1 MLQRLVRIN
10 AGGKTFQTT
19 WQTLQQFPD
28 TSFAKIFT
36 VGSPCSSTK
45 VTGKQSTTTPSPSVN
60 SPAVPHL
67 SGTAPPEDAEVF
79 IDVCPRVFERVL
91 NFLRTKT
98 IHLPTD
104 DLSLRGDL
112 IHQLRAWDLLDK
124 AFPSVSDNVNEAEAD
139 ESENDPNWDSNSNDA
154 DEDSLPLPDVCVVQL
169 MDSMSVEAGVRR
181 HALTITYGCD
191 GFQLRALTQHIRHDL
206 RPLLSSTYWQVHQ
219 TGERSV
225 FFATTR
231 VADGAASLLTTSIQQ
246 QVVAH
251 TEAMGYTLTSSNV
264 TVSPD
269 PVHASV
275 RILLQQF
282 IFRRSRLHL
291 LEPGDMKDEEE
302 REEVLRDR
310 LGMVRRAGD
319 EESEEETFVNI
330 ESRHV
335 GPKKTVWAPHGG
347 STMSNPPQYPSE
359 NERSEDFWPLKK

>member
-10 AGGKTFQTT
+10 AGGKIFQTT
-19 WQTLQQFPD
+19 WQTLQQFPN
-28 TSFAKIFT
+28 TSFAKIFNAEPKLSQSNSSLMST
-36 VGSPCSSTK
+36 GAAVSSSSDHSP
-45 VTGKQSTTTPSPSVN
+45 PSMQ
-60 SPAVPHL
+60 L
-67 SGTAPPEDAEVF
+67 SEEAEIF

-124 AFPSVSDNVNEAEAD
+124 AFPSTLSQEKEASDDLFEHDQGGIPSNTNED
-139 ESENDPNWDSNSNDA
+139 ENDN
-154 DEDSLPLPDVCVVQL
+154 SLPLPDVCVVQL
-169 MDSMSVEAGVRR
+169 MDNMSVEAGVRR

-191 GFQLRALTQHIRHDL
+191 GFQLRALTQSIRKDL

-246 QVVAH
+246 QVVDH
-251 TEAMGYTLTSSNV
+251 TEAMGYTLMSSNV

-291 LEPGDMKDEEE
+291 LEPGDLDEEE
-302 REEVLRDR
+302 AREELLRDR
-310 LGMVRRAGD
+310 LGL
-319 EESEEETFVNI
+319 EEEEVEETFVNM
-330 ESRHV
+330 EPRHV
-335 GPKKTVWAPHGG
+335 GPKKTIWSSHGG
-347 STMSNPPQYPSE
+347 GASSEAPQYPPE
-359 NERSEDFWPLKK
+359 NEKSEDFWSRNKS